1 MITELADIIIDVTAL
16 RKTAQG
22 QIYGFE
28 VKPKDGTPWHSG
40 YIEACSW
47 TSAVEIIYGAW
58 KSNTLEKYTTNLLEL

>member
-16 RKTAQG
+16 RQTVQG
-22 QIYGFE
+22 YIYGFE

-40 YIEACSW
+40 YIEAVSW

-58 KSNTLEKYTTNLLEL
+58 KSNNLEQYTTNLLEL